1 MFSRVRSA
9 ERDAH
14 RVTTANAQAIY
25 PFVAESGL
33 GGRGALIGIDLH
45 GSAFTY
51 DPFVLYEQRAIS
63 NPNLFVAGEVG
74 SGKSSLVKTYL
85 FRQAVFGRIPWVAD
99 PKGEYAPL
107 ARALGAEPIQLAP
120 GGDVQLNPITRAAGW
135 DGQLNLLRALAGG
148 ALERRLSP
156 EEDAALREGLR
167 ALNAEPSEPVLPALV
182 ALLFKPTDAIAE
194 RLVTDRRELAERIR
208 PVALGLQR
216 LCEGDL
222 RGMFDAPTTPGLRL
236 DGPAVVLDLS
246 RCSDS
251 AALGL
256 VMTCASAWQRA
267 MIAKLHADAGDAPA
281 AKVINVF
288 DEAWRALAIP
298 GVGEWLQASFKLSR
312 RDGVQNVVVMHRLSD
327 LAAAGAAGSRE
338 RELAEGLLHDASTR
352 VIYRQVPDNVARTR
366 EVLGLSSVESE
377 LLPELDDGIGLWKV
391 GSRSFLVQHRYSSI
405 EAPLVDTDGAML
417 DKHREFEASERRN
430 GGTRWSSG
438 RGA

>member
-1 MFSRVRSA
+1 MLSRVRTA

-14 RVTTANAQAIY
+14 RATTANARAIY

-33 GGRGALIGIDLH
+33 GNRGALIGIDLH
-45 GSAFTY
+45 GAAFAY
-51 DPFVLYEQRAIS
+51 DPFVLYEQRVIS

-107 ARALGAEPIQLAP
+107 AHALGEEPIQLAP
-120 GGDVQLNPITRAAGW
+120 GGSVRLNPITREGGW
-135 DGQLNLLRALAGG
+135 DGQLTLSRALAGG
-148 ALERRLSP
+148 ALERRLEP

-167 ALNAEPSEPVLPALV
+167 ELNSQLADPVLPALV
-182 ALLFKPTDAIAE
+182 ELLFSPTETIAE
-194 RLVTDRRELAERIR
+194 KLVTSRRELAERIR
-208 PVALGLQR
+208 PVALALQR

-222 RGMFDAPTTPGLRL
+222 RGMFDGPTTPGLRL
-236 DGPAVVLDLS
+236 DGRAVVLDLS
-246 RCSDS
+246 RCSNS
-251 AALGL
+251 SALGL

-267 MIAKLHADAGDAPA
+267 MVSKLHDEAERAGRPP

-298 GVGEWLQASFKLSR
+298 GIGEWLQSSFKLSR

-366 EVLGLSSVESE
+366 EVLGLSTVESE
-377 LLPELDDGIGLWKV
+377 LLPDLDDGVGLWKV
-391 GSRSFLVQHRYSSI
+391 GSRSFLVQHRVTSI

-417 DKHREFEASERRN
+417 DSTA
-430 GGTRWSSG
+430 G
-438 RGA
+438 RT